1 MRCLPSRIRAFV
13 LVSVCFGSGVVAA
26 QESADVTVENAIV
39 KAGETVRFVVTVDQ
53 SPNIDDCNIQWY
65 VGKAD
70 EVNVTQSGVALLR
83 GQTTA
88 TIVYKVPFDSPAGR
102 YALKKL
108 VLMTPS
114 ARQIPLS
121 SKPVFFDVIANTGI
135 KYPSSAKVSISPSQ
149 AQLLR
154 AEALA
159 LSGRL
164 QELKGD
170 ADILQAKGE
179 RAVILALTKAV
190 DAELLR
196 VLATAYRF
204 QKLNADAKLG
214 GVARVFFDDLEV
226 SYRRIQVSLKK
237 ASLTRIREQS
247 FLQNVFFAPMQE
259 KDISSL
265 SGYLAREAVYRTVEQ
280 NELAY
285 NLVAETGDM
294 SFNLR
299 VFSSPPGAKISYG
312 RRGDTFTV
320 HPDPTN
326 SMIESLP
333 LAIWIVRFQKES
345 FKDAEREFSPFT
357 ERERVVNVTLQ
368 SLGK

>member
-1 MRCLPSRIRAFV
+1 MRCLPSRITAFV
-13 LVSVCFGSGVVAA
+13 LISVCIGSGFVAA

-53 SPNIDDCNIQWY
+53 SPNIDDCSILWY
-65 VGKAD
+65 IGKAD
-70 EVNVTQSGVALLR
+70 EANDTQSGVPLPR

-88 TIVYKVPFDSPAGR
+88 TIVHKIPFDSPAGR

-164 QELKGD
+164 QKLKGD
-170 ADILQAKGE
+170 ADMLQAKGE

-196 VLATAYRF
+196 VFATADRF
-204 QKLNADAKLG
+204 QKLNANAKLG

-237 ASLTRIREQS
+237 ASLTGIREQS
-247 FLQNVFFAPMQE
+247 FLQDVFFAPQE
-259 KDISSL
+259 KDTSSL

-294 SFNLR
+294 SFNLK

-312 RRGDTFTV
+312 RRGDTFTA

-345 FKDAEREFSPFT
+345 FKDAEREFNPFT